1 MKIIS
6 FLKALLLL
14 FTMATVNK
22 DEYHVNK
29 SRILGQIKDGAVF
42 IHPTDTI
49 YGIGCD
55 ATNEAAVEKV
65 RAAKQRKDLPFN
77 VIAPS
82 REWVRENCE
91 VDEEAEEWLAKL
103 PGPYTIILKLKETS
117 NVAKNVNPSGDG
129 TIGIRRPDHWISEMT
144 NDLDKPIVTTSANIT
159 GKNFM
164 TSMDNLDDNVK
175 KKMNLIIYEGEKKGR
190 PSTIVDLARKRGLT
204 ER

>member
-1 MKIIS
+1 M
-6 FLKALLLL
+6 
-14 FTMATVNK
+14 TTVNK
-22 DEYHVNK
+22 DEYYVNK
-29 SRILGQIKDGAVF
+29 SRILGQIKEGAVF

-82 REWVRENCE
+82 REWVRANCE
-91 VDEEAEEWLAKL
+91 VNEEAEEWLAKL
-103 PGPYTIILKLKETS
+103 PGPYTIILKLKEDS
-117 NVAKNVNPSGDG
+117 KVAKNVNPSGDG
-129 TIGIRRPDHWISEMT
+129 TIGIRRPDHWISEIT

-164 TSMDNLDDNVK
+164 TSMDNLDDDVK

-204 ER
+204 KR